1 LKETEINIE
10 ITHPELWIL
19 LTVMIITLIGFPP
32 FVKLLYNMP
41 SGLEFAEFP
50 GELYT
55 TLLSPISFG
64 DEGYHTRMAQ
74 YIMQNTEYPVWTYF
88 EGTKFEMEGF
98 YRPPLYNIL
107 QAGFLFLLGF
117 NEIWVKL
124 LVPLISFVLGIAVYI
139 LVKKIYNKRIALLTA
154 IISTT
159 LPSFVTYSVLF
170 YADILATF
178 YVILFFLLFILAR
191 RDENKKYML
200 LAGIFGALAFLTK
213 ITALAIYPF
222 IAVVLLFDFINRKNI
237 KEIFYKYIPLI
248 IPLILIPSTLFLR
261 NIYYYH
267 NPTCY
272 ALPILNLIDRSGC
285 WIKEFKAEYNFTARV
300 AQVGTEQNIFSMGI
314 INYLEFAYGPI
325 WFIILTFI
333 CGMLLLFVKND
344 PNRLLIWTYL
354 ATIILILIPA
364 TVRAEDTARW
374 TLEWLP
380 VIVLVSSI
388 YLDEVYLFIR
398 KYVKTFALIMF
409 VLVILFGIEMLSI
422 KASSMWQIKQ
432 FSTLFF
438 DACNWI
444 KQNTPKDSLI
454 MTVWV
459 HRAVYNCQ
467 RNGVGNMADISISQ
481 DVEHILS
488 TAKENGITHLFIQK
502 FSLSNTAYAESY
514 TVDFVRLLQN
524 NPDHFK
530 VIYENGPSLDQCIQQ
545 GGCDGNIV
553 YEIVF

>member
-1 LKETEINIE
+1 
-10 ITHPELWIL
+10 
-19 LTVMIITLIGFPP
+19 
-32 FVKLLYNMP
+32 
-41 SGLEFAEFP
+41 
-50 GELYT
+50 
-55 TLLSPISFG
+55 
-64 DEGYHTRMAQ
+64 
-74 YIMQNTEYPVWTYF
+74 
-88 EGTKFEMEGF
+88 
-98 YRPPLYNIL
+98 
-107 QAGFLFLLGF
+107 
-117 NEIWVKL
+117 
-124 LVPLISFVLGIAVYI
+124 
-139 LVKKIYNKRIALLTA
+139 
-154 IISTT
+154 
-159 LPSFVTYSVLF
+159 
-170 YADILATF
+170 
-178 YVILFFLLFILAR
+178 
-191 RDENKKYML
+191 
-200 LAGIFGALAFLTK
+200 
-213 ITALAIYPF
+213 
-222 IAVVLLFDFINRKNI
+222 
-237 KEIFYKYIPLI
+237 
-248 IPLILIPSTLFLR
+248 
-261 NIYYYH
+261 
-267 NPTCY
+267 
-272 ALPILNLIDRSGC
+272 
-285 WIKEFKAEYNFTARV
+285 
-300 AQVGTEQNIFSMGI
+300 
-314 INYLEFAYGPI
+314 
-325 WFIILTFI
+325 
-333 CGMLLLFVKND
+333 MLLLFVKND